1 MTTGTKT
8 FGISSPGHNASGSYT
23 AFDGFVR
30 KTWSGQDY
38 PPGRPRPPLLP
49 EPKVRTIRAWEN
61 GKMVETTYPILYDAF
76 TNRKPRRAYT
86 EEHPYTM
93 SYVEKHDPV
102 ESLYRGNPYQGFVP
116 VYPLSQNGQGFN
128 SGSNSTYGWTASH
141 DYRLFG
147 KLREKVAGSSFNAG
161 VFLGEGRQALTM
173 IANAATSLAWGYRA
187 AKQGDFRSA
196 ARYLVRNNDRKK
208 AVAREG
214 VATNW
219 LQLQYGWLPLLADV
233 HDGAQFLAH
242 HLNTPL
248 QHVIK
253 VRVSSTG
260 PTSGAAF
267 QGNGYS
273 RALNP
278 VSYRETSIK
287 AILKEVNV
295 YQLSGLTDPLSVA
308 WELVPYSFVVDWFLP
323 VGDYLSCR
331 GLASAMSGTFVTS
344 TKTCRGF
351 SGITGAPNAY
361 GSSQYIPP
369 VVKLRTKEVNFSR
382 TVSNS
387 ISVPK
392 PQVVPLSEAL
402 SWKRAANAVAL
413 LSQLV
418 R

>member
-1 MTTGTKT
+1 MTTGIKT
-8 FGISSPGHNASGSYT
+8 FGNSSSGSNASGPYT
-23 AFDGFVR
+23 AFDGFVQ
-30 KTWSGQDY
+30 KTWNGQDY

-76 TNRKPRRAYT
+76 TDRRPRRAYT
-86 EEHPYTM
+86 EEHPYSM
-93 SYVEKHDPV
+93 LCVEKHDPV
-102 ESLYRGNPYQGFVP
+102 EALYRGNPYQGFSP
-116 VYPLSQNGQGFN
+116 CYLGQNGQGFT
-128 SGSNSTYGWTASH
+128 SGNDSTFGWTASH
-141 DYRLFG
+141 DYKLFG
-147 KLREKVAGSSFNAG
+147 KLREKIAGSSFNAG
-161 VFLGEGRQALTM
+161 VFLGEGKEALTM
-173 IANAATSLAWGYRA
+173 IANAAISLAWGYRA

-214 VATNW
+214 VASNW

-248 QHVIK
+248 QHVVR

-260 PTSGAAF
+260 STSGAAF
-267 QGNGYS
+267 QGNGTS
-273 RALNP
+273 QALNP
-278 VSYRETSIK
+278 VSFRETSLK
-287 AILKEVNV
+287 AILKEVDV

-308 WELVPYSFVVDWFLP
+308 WELVPYSFVIDWFLP

-331 GLASAMSGTFVTS
+331 GLASAMTGTFVTS
-344 TKTCRGF
+344 TKTYRSF
-351 SGITGAPNAY
+351 SGLTGAPNQY
-361 GSSQYIPP
+361 GSSEYIPS
-369 VVKLRTKEVNFSR
+369 VLKVRMKEVNFSR
-382 TVSNS
+382 TVSSS

-392 PQVVPLSEAL
+392 PQVVPLSEAF